1 MGISEVGVGL
11 IFTIAPIA
19 GLIAKPVFGAVADRF
34 KKKKMIFLFFLLLN
48 LMAYLCVA
56 FLPQNPPVRP
66 VQLDCA
72 LGQSYIRQCGRLN
85 PHCAESVIESFK
97 PESVS

>member
-1 MGISEVGVGL
+1 MHFNDLLVSFISIKL
-11 IFTIAPIA
+11 CIIHLL

-56 FLPQNPPVRP
+56 FLPQNPPNRP
-66 VQLDCA
+66 VQLVC
-72 LGQSYIRQCGRLN
+72 
-85 PHCAESVIESFK
+85 
-97 PESVS
+97 